1 MAAIGILDRLLDFAL
16 VVALGGGGAVL
27 LVPLLLSERVRQW
40 YFARLVSA
48 ASRLWRG
55 ALDDVRRDTIAAL
68 DEIESSD
75 PTLRAEGALRV
86 LEIGAGFGAN
96 FELIRRK
103 VKYWNLDPNP
113 EFKDGFLKNIKAH
126 PKVELEHW
134 VTAYGEDM
142 RGVPDHHFDAVIV
155 THLLCSVD
163 SAEKVLQ
170 ECRRVLV
177 KEGRLL
183 FVEHVAQ
190 PQGSIGRLLQR
201 VLTPFWRLICSGCC
215 LDRDTGDL
223 IRGAG
228 FAQVHM
234 QEISIDMPVVLT
246 RHVYG
251 YAVA

>member
-1 MAAIGILDRLLDFAL
+1 MRPGIMDRILDCAL
-16 VVALGGGGAVL
+16 VVALGGGGLVL
-27 LVPLLLSERVRQW
+27 LVPLWLSERLRQW
-40 YFARLVSA
+40 YFVSLVSA

-55 ALDDVRRDTIAAL
+55 ALDDVRRDTMAAL
-68 DEIESSD
+68 NNIESSD
-75 PTLRAEGALRV
+75 PELRAEGAVRV

-96 FELIRRK
+96 FDLMRRK
-103 VKYWNLDPNP
+103 VKYWNVDPNT
-113 EFKDGFLKNIKAH
+113 EFKNDFLENLRTY
-126 PKVELEHW
+126 PKVELERW
-134 VTAYGEDM
+134 VSAYGEDM
-142 RGVPDHHFDAVIV
+142 QHVPDDHFDAVIV

-177 KEGRLL
+177 KGGRLL

-190 PQGSIGRLLQR
+190 PRGSLGRLLQGG
-201 VLTPFWRLICSGCC
+201 LTPFWRLICCGCC
-215 LDRDTGDL
+215 LNRDTGDL

-234 QEISIDMPVVLT
+234 KEASIDMPVVLT